1 VTPRTLLGQ
10 PEEIIKDT
18 EGSEAFWASRDCCA
32 PGIPPL
38 ICCFD
43 SMMMR
48 VFCLVLP
55 FLDMKMVVLEGY
67 QFKILLV
74 LKLMSCSAS
83 KASVNHP
90 HIYH

>member
-1 VTPRTLLGQ
+1 
-10 PEEIIKDT
+10 
-18 EGSEAFWASRDCCA
+18 
-32 PGIPPL
+32 
-38 ICCFD
+38 
-43 SMMMR
+43 MMMR